1 MRVALIVL
9 LKFLEVLVGIAA
21 VTVVPY
27 GIGWLV
33 YKVFRHEPDDNSM
46 PRWLLGALIMLAVVF
61 VWALAAALV
70 PPWIEA
76 NAGFA
81 DKILGKQPEV
91 VEWDVLEC
99 AEVTEIKFGAWL
111 LSTNGVTACSGDFLV
126 AHYEKSSP
134 AILKVHMDRVRATN
148 GTVELYWDNGTRILP
163 ED

>member
-1 MRVALIVL
+1 MANVIDGLGSYNDLYDSKENHTGASSDVGMIGCGRPAL
-9 LKFLEVLVGIAA
+9 
-21 VTVVPY
+21 
-27 GIGWLV
+27 
-33 YKVFRHEPDDNSM
+33 
-46 PRWLLGALIMLAVVF
+46 
-61 VWALAAALV
+61 
-70 PPWIEA
+70 PWIEA

-99 AEVTEIKFGAWL
+99 AEVTEIKFGAWS
-111 LSTNGVTACSGDFLV
+111 LSTNGVTACSGAFHV